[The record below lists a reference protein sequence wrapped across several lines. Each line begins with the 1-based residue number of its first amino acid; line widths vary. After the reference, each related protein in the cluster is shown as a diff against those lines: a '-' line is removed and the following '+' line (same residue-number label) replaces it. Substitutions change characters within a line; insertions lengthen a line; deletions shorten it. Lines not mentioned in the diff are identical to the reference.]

1 MEQKDLRM
9 LLLAAILD
17 KQVRDAVA
25 EDPEAAIKEM
35 GYTATPGQITRLKE
49 LKPEEWENM
58 TVKELAERLQG
69 LSREEDEEGIPIK

>member
-1 MEQKDLRM
+1 M

-35 GYTATPGQITRLKE
+35 GYTTTSGQITRLKE

-58 TVKELAERLQG
+58 TVKELGERLQG